1 MNNVL
6 LISARITSSVMD
18 GKNLDKLFIE
28 NFKDPQSNLTENK
41 KSQIKAITFDTLRYF
56 KTLSFFLDS
65 LIKKE
70 IQNKLIKY
78 LIIVAMNQ
86 LTYGNKKIYAL
97 VDEVVNLSK
106 EVDAR
111 HSGFVN
117 AVLRNFLRNKEEL
130 RKKANEK
137 LESKYNFPL
146 WWIKKIKNFY
156 PNHWEEIIYSQN
168 SHPPMTLRINK
179 KKISYEKYKESL
191 IEANIDFKELSDVA
205 ILIKTPKKVDDIIG
219 FNDGCVTVQDLGAQ
233 LVANIL
239 DLKDGHHVLDA
250 CAAPGGKTGHI
261 LEMVNVNL
269 TALEID
275 SLRVI
280 KVNENLDRLG
290 LKAKV
295 INDALSMKNNW
306 WDQKQFDRI
315 LLDVP
320 CSGSGVVRRN
330 IDIKWLRR
338 SDDFY
343 KFQKE
348 QLTLLDHAWPL
359 LKKNGKLLYV
369 TCSIFEEENSQVISL
384 FMKKN
389 NDAKILNI
397 EFPENIKRFGKQIVP
412 NENHDGFYYEL
423 LEKI

>member
-18 GKNLDKLFIE
+18 GNNLDKLFIE

-86 LTYGNKKIYAL
+86 LTYGNKNIYAL

-146 WWIKKIKNFY
+146 WWIKKI
-156 PNHWEEIIYSQN
+156 IC
-168 SHPPMTLRINK
+168 MCL
-179 KKISYEKYKESL
+179 
-191 IEANIDFKELSDVA
+191 
-205 ILIKTPKKVDDIIG
+205 
-219 FNDGCVTVQDLGAQ
+219 
-233 LVANIL
+233 
-239 DLKDGHHVLDA
+239 
-250 CAAPGGKTGHI
+250 
-261 LEMVNVNL
+261 
-269 TALEID
+269 
-275 SLRVI
+275 
-280 KVNENLDRLG
+280 
-290 LKAKV
+290 
-295 INDALSMKNNW
+295 
-306 WDQKQFDRI
+306 
-315 LLDVP
+315 
-320 CSGSGVVRRN
+320 
-330 IDIKWLRR
+330 
-338 SDDFY
+338 
-343 KFQKE
+343 
-348 QLTLLDHAWPL
+348 
-359 LKKNGKLLYV
+359 
-369 TCSIFEEENSQVISL
+369 
-384 FMKKN
+384 
-389 NDAKILNI
+389 
-397 EFPENIKRFGKQIVP
+397 
-412 NENHDGFYYEL
+412 
-423 LEKI
+423 